1 MQRREFL
8 QLAGA
13 TLAAGF
19 STRAAAQT
27 WPERTVKV
35 ILPYAPGGATDAIG
49 LKATENPVHFRDLH
63 ATLLYQM
70 GLDQDA
76 LSYMYLGRKE
86 RLTEVRGEIIVK
98 SED

>member
-35 ILPYAPGGATDAIG
+35 ILPYAPGGATDARRS
-49 LKATENPVHFRDLH
+49 ASN
-63 ATLLYQM
+63 
-70 GLDQDA
+70 
-76 LSYMYLGRKE
+76 S
-86 RLTEVRGEIIVK
+86 
-98 SED
+98 